1 MDKDYLKFRDIVEA
15 DPEYQELRRLNLCA
29 TVQFLKLLQRLEQE
43 DKEIIYEYIGTL
55 AELQMWEIELAL
67 ML

>member
-29 TVQFLKLLQRLEQE
+29 TVQFQKLLQRLEQE